1 MKKNMGLKILSFVV
15 LLLSLS
21 AYADDTQTE
30 AGDPLSTCSR
40 ATAHDSQHCATGE
53 SLDPNCNTKLEP
65 SAPAP
70 EGDDDTRHAN

>member
-30 AGDPLSTCSR
+30 AGELLTTCSR
-40 ATAHDSQHCATGE
+40 ATAHDGGPGPCGDT
-53 SLDPNCNTKLEP
+53 DPNCISRPEAGGTTDAD
-65 SAPAP
+65 SAP
-70 EGDDDTRHAN
+70 ESTQ